1 MDEIGFF
8 YRPQPNKTLSARKNL
23 WLQIQKDRLTL
34 ALVVNTTSSDKLN
47 LFTHLYA
54 LDALV
59 SDCQHIM
66 CGGCNQTAWLTS
78 YVSDNWMMSLNLHF
92 KSQKWKLLL
101 VMNNLATCSFKH
113 VGRNDSFGF

>member
-34 ALVVNTTSSDKLN
+34 ALVVNTTSSDN
-47 LFTHLYA
+47 LYTHLYA
-54 LDALV
+54 LDALE
-59 SDCQHIM
+59 SDCQNIM

-78 YVSDNWMMSLNLHF
+78 YVSDNWMMSLNVHF